1 MNVKLIAITFGLIC
15 SGSANAGLFDSKEEA
30 QPFKCGR
37 EDATVALINALRD
50 AALAKVSIAGSE
62 LTQFQNKVLTIPVMP
77 SDITTTDQG
86 KNTVRCVA
94 SVSATL
100 PAELKELS
108 VKTPAVF
115 SNFIAESR
123 ALYKVDTLRWNNV
136 SYALRLADNEKDI
149 SVSID
154 DISNVPMGLAK
165 TAKLAVSADSIIKNN
180 DPARVNTFRQKY
192 ELEDAKLNRIWKA
205 IPASFRSSMK
215 NEQVSWVW
223 SKQERC
229 GDIAGASNINLSISQ
244 RVAIYECQTAMTV
257 DRIKYL
263 GGYK

>member
-1 MNVKLIAITFGLIC
+1 MNLKLIAVVLCVGF
-15 SGSANAGLFDSKEEA
+15 SGTASAGFFDSKEEV

-50 AALAKVSIAGSE
+50 AALAKVSVAGSE

-77 SDITTTDQG
+77 SDITTTEQG

-100 PAELKELS
+100 PTELKELS
-108 VKTPAVF
+108 VKTPDVF

-149 SVSID
+149 SVSLD
-154 DISNVPMGLAK
+154 DISNMPMGLAK

-180 DPARVNTFRQKY
+180 DPTKINAYKNQY
-192 ELEDAKLNRIWKA
+192 EIEDAKLNKIWKA

-215 NEQVSWVW
+215 DEQVSWVW
-223 SKQERC
+223 SKQEQC
-229 GDIAGASNINLSISQ
+229 GDISRANNTNLSVSE
-244 RVAIYECQTAMTV
+244 RVGIYQCQTAMTV